1 MSKYN
6 NITLEKR
13 EGVAILTLNNPESR
27 NPLTEETKDELLD
40 VLENIK
46 DDDLSRALVITGN
59 GPAFCAGG
67 DLKKISIKLTH
78 DETEQ
83 VMKKS
88 QRLLLSLVNLEK
100 PVIAAVNG
108 DAFGM
113 GFNLALAADFI
124 IASEKATFSEVFVK
138 IGLIPDFGAMYFL
151 PRLIGIQK
159 SKELIYF
166 GSAINAKDALSYGI
180 VYKVVPHDQL
190 DEQSFKLANKLAKS
204 PTKAIGKAKKVL
216 NKAFNLT
223 LEEILDKELE
233 AQTYL
238 TDTEDHQEGIQA
250 FLEKRLPIFKGK

>member
-1 MSKYN
+1 MSTYK
-6 NITLEKR
+6 NILVEDR
-13 EGVAILTLNNPESR
+13 EEIAILTLNNAESR
-27 NPLTEETKDELLD
+27 NPLTEETKDEMLD
-40 VLENIK
+40 ALDRIK
-46 DDDLSRALVITGN
+46 IDDSCRAVIITGN

-67 DLKKISIKLTH
+67 DIKKISTKLTH
-78 DETEQ
+78 DETKQ

-88 QRLLLSLVNLEK
+88 QQLLLSLVNLEK
-100 PVIAAVNG
+100 PVIASVNG

-113 GFNLALAADFI
+113 GCNLALAADFI
-124 IASEKATFSEVFVK
+124 IASDKATFSEVFVK

-166 GSAINAKDALSYGI
+166 GSAVSADDALATGI

-190 DEQSFKLANKLAKS
+190 NKESFKLAKKLAKS

-223 LEEILDKELE
+223 LEEILYEELE

-238 TDTEDHQEGIQA
+238 TDTEDHQEGIKA
-250 FLEKRLPIFKGK
+250 FLEKRLPNFKGK

>member
-1 MSKYN
+1 MYK
-6 NITLEKR
+6 NIIVENR
-13 EGVAILTLNNPESR
+13 EGVAILTLNNAESR
-27 NPLTEETKDELLD
+27 NPLTEETKDEMLD
-40 VLENIK
+40 ALDSVK
-46 DDDLSRALVITGN
+46 SDRTARALIITGN
-59 GPAFCAGG
+59 GSAFCAGG
-67 DLKKISIKLTH
+67 DIKKISIKLTH
-78 DETEQ
+78 EETRQ

-88 QRLLLSLVNLEK
+88 QRLLLRLVNLEK

-124 IASEKATFSEVFVK
+124 VASEKATFSEVFVK
-138 IGLIPDFGAMYFL
+138 IGLVPDFGAMYFL

-166 GSAINAKDALSYGI
+166 GSVIKAEDALTAGI

-190 DEQSFKLANKLAKS
+190 EQESFKLAKKLANL
-204 PTKAIGKAKKVL
+204 PTRAIGKAKIVL

-223 LEEILDKELE
+223 LEELLEEELS

-238 TDTEDHQEGIQA
+238 TDTEDHQEGIKA
-250 FLEKRLPIFKGK
+250 FLEKRPPSFKGK

>member
-1 MSKYN
+1 MSTYN
-6 NITLEKR
+6 NIKVENR
-13 EGVAILTLNNPESR
+13 EGVAILTLDNAESR
-27 NPLTEETKDELLD
+27 NPLTEETKDEMLEALD
-40 VLENIK
+40 GIK
-46 DDDLSRALVITGN
+46 NDESSRALIVTAN
-59 GPAFCAGG
+59 GTAFCAGG
-67 DLKKISIKLTH
+67 DIKKISIKLTH
-78 DETEQ
+78 EETKQ

-88 QRLLLSLVNLEK
+88 QRLLLSIVNLEK

-151 PRLIGIQK
+151 PRLVGVQK

-166 GSAINAKDALSYGI
+166 GSAIGAEDALASGI

-190 DEQSFKLANKLAKS
+190 NEESFKFAKKLAKS
-204 PTKAIGKAKKVL
+204 PTKAIGKAKQVL

-223 LEEILDKELE
+223 LEEILDEELK

-238 TDTEDHQEGIQA
+238 TDTEDHQEGIKA
-250 FLEKRLPIFKGK
+250 FLEKRSANFKGK